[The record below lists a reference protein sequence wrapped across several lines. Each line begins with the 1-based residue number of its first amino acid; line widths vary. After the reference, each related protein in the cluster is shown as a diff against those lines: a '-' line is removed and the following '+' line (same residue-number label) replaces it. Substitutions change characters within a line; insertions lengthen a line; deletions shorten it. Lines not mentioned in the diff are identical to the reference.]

1 MSIHERFSEQELAI
15 LKARAERAASLSDR
29 DAAQTTLTVLQ
40 IMLGEETYG
49 LPVNDLRAVY
59 EDVIVVPV
67 PGTPPFVAGI
77 ANVRG
82 RILPVLDLPV
92 LLGVP
97 DQAAA
102 LGTRALV
109 VANRDAM
116 TVALAIEAVGE
127 IVAVAGQEI
136 CAGSRRDQYAPN
148 QLSTR
153 DFARRG
159 RADRHRRPAR
169 RSQLDRRRNVLIIK
183 VASWGK
189 S

>member
-97 DQAAA
+97 DQAAT

-136 CAGSRRDQYAPN
+136 VPVPGATNTPQTNY
-148 QLSTR
+148 L
-153 DFARRG
+153 RG
-159 RADRHRRPAR
+159 ILPGGGG
-169 RSQLDRRRNVLIIK
+169 LIDIAALLGDPSLI
-183 VASWGK
+183 VAETF
-189 S
+189 